1 METFEAAE
9 INGMVYSIERL
20 QVYIDEMKEYYELRR
35 TEKEFLDLGEVLD
48 DMENSDNP
56 WKFDESMEE
65 ALELTD
71 EM

>member
-1 METFEAAE
+1 
-9 INGMVYSIERL
+9 MVYSIERL

-35 TEKEFLDLGEVLD
+35 TEKEFLDLDEVLD

>member
-1 METFEAAE
+1 
-9 INGMVYSIERL
+9 MVYSIEIL

-35 TEKEFLDLGEVLD
+35 TEKEFLDLDEVLD

>member
-35 TEKEFLDLGEVLD
+35 TEKEFLDLDEVLD